1 MPAFPCFKT
10 FVFSLQTL
18 TKNEE
23 ADSHVDKDPGESKE
37 LHQVVHE
44 QVAFLQ
50 TQVGC
55 ANKREND

>member
-23 ADSHVDKDPGESKE
+23 ADSHVDKDPGVSQK
-37 LHQVVHE
+37 LHEVVHE

-50 TQVGC
+50 TQVCCG
-55 ANKREND
+55 NKREND